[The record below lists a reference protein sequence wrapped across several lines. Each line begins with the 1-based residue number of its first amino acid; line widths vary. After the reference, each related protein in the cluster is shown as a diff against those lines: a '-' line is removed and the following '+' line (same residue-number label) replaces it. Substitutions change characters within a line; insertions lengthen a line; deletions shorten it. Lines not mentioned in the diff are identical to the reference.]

1 MNDLLKL
8 TIADA
13 HKKLSTKEISA
24 RELTQAHIKH
34 STEKDKEIC
43 AYVSISFDEALAQA
57 DAVDEKIQ
65 FGNNLSPLAGIPV
78 AIKDNI
84 LIKGYKT
91 TASSKILKDYVA
103 PYDATVIRKL
113 KEHEAV
119 FMGKTNM
126 DEFAMGSSTENSAFF
141 PTKNPRDISRV
152 PGGSS
157 GGSAAAVA
165 SDQAIYALGSDTGGS
180 IRQPASFCGVVG
192 LKPTYGAVSR
202 YGVMAMASSLDQIG
216 PLTKTVE
223 DAELVFRAIAGHD
236 AHDATSVASSDALR
250 TKQPLRSLAGARVGV
265 PKEYFAVEGMDKE
278 VRSTVEQSIQKMERA
293 GAKIVEISLPYT
305 SHAISAYYI
314 IMPAEVSSNL
324 ARYDGIKYGYSTYAA
339 GGDGVLAEVYERSRS
354 EGFGKEVKRRIM
366 LGTYV
371 LSAGYY
377 DAYYKKAQQVRTK
390 IKEDFAKAFETV
402 DMIATP
408 TSPTTAFRIGEKTD
422 DPLAM
427 YLADVFTVPVN
438 LAGLPALSL
447 PCGDAGGLPVGL
459 QFIAPWFNEDTLFNI
474 GKEFEQL

>member
-1 MNDLLKL
+1 
-8 TIADA
+8 
-13 HKKLSTKEISA
+13 
-24 RELTQAHIKH
+24 
-34 STEKDKEIC
+34 
-43 AYVSISFDEALAQA
+43 
-57 DAVDEKIQ
+57 
-65 FGNNLSPLAGIPV
+65 
-78 AIKDNI
+78 
-84 LIKGYKT
+84 
-91 TASSKILKDYVA
+91 
-103 PYDATVIRKL
+103 
-113 KEHEAV
+113 
-119 FMGKTNM
+119 
-126 DEFAMGSSTENSAFF
+126 
-141 PTKNPRDISRV
+141 
-152 PGGSS
+152 
-157 GGSAAAVA
+157 
-165 SDQAIYALGSDTGGS
+165 
-180 IRQPASFCGVVG
+180 
-192 LKPTYGAVSR
+192 
-202 YGVMAMASSLDQIG
+202 MAMASSLDQIG

-223 DAELVFRAIAGHD
+223 DAELVFRAIAGRD
-236 AHDATSVASSDALR
+236 PHDATSVSLLQTSG
-250 TKQPLRSLAGARVGV
+250 KSPLRSLEGARIGV

-278 VRSTVEQSIQKMERA
+278 VRATVEQSIQKMERA
-293 GAKIVEISLPYT
+293 GAKIEEISLPYT

-339 GGDGVLAEVYERSRS
+339 GGDGVLSEVYERSRS

-390 IKEDFAKAFETV
+390 IKEDFVKAFEKV

-408 TSPTTAFRIGEKTD
+408 TSPTTAFRIGEKKE

-447 PCGDAGGLPVGL
+447 PCGTSGGLPVGL
-459 QFIAPWFNEDTLFNI
+459 QFIAPWWGEDTLFNT

>member
-1 MNDLLKL
+1 MHDLLKL

-13 HKKLSTKEISA
+13 HKKLSAKEISA

-43 AYVSISFDEALAQA
+43 AYVSKSFAEALAQA
-57 DAVDEKIQ
+57 DGVDEKIR

-84 LIKGYKT
+84 LIKGHT
-91 TASSKILKDYVA
+91 ATASSKILKEYVA

-113 KEHEAV
+113 KEHDAV

-141 PTKNPRDISRV
+141 PTKNPRDTSRV

-236 AHDATSVASSDALR
+236 AHDATSVAPSETRA
-250 TKQPLRSLAGARVGV
+250 KAPLRSLAGARIGV
-265 PKEYFAVEGMDKE
+265 PKEYFAVEGMDGE
-278 VRSTVEQSIQKMERA
+278 VRSSVEQAIQKMERA

-305 SHAISAYYI
+305 AHAISAYYI

-339 GGDGVLAEVYERSRS
+339 GGDGILAEVYERSRS

-390 IKEDFAKAFETV
+390 IKDDFAKAFEKV

-408 TSPTTAFRIGEKTD
+408 TSPTTAFRIGEKTE

-447 PCGDAGGLPVGL
+447 PCGEAGGLPVGL
-459 QFIAPWFNEDTLFNI
+459 QFIAPWFNEDTLFTA